1 VWERISNLVGMEE
14 ATDQVRLLYNRAK
27 GQERRRELGIEDP
40 LDIGT
45 MHMVFEGPPGT
56 GKTTMAEEIGQLY
69 YALGILDKPGVHTV
83 TRDKLV
89 GGFEGQTA
97 IKTSAEFDKAKGGV
111 LFIDEAYA
119 LNEGE
124 DDTYGHEALT
134 TLLTLAEANRTNTVV
149 ILAGYGD
156 TVERL
161 SAANEGLKS
170 RFPTKIDFEPFDLD
184 DKKEIFRRMTKGFG
198 VGKEGTPQGDAT
210 RKAVD
215 AAIKLTEKTN
225 GNARD
230 IRNLVDAIYTAQ
242 QDRLAEDPD
251 LASMP
256 IRERKR
262 AEMFF
267 ETADVI
273 TGARRW
279 ARQNGVTTPVLVPVG
294 KQKVS

>member
-1 VWERISNLVGMEE
+1 MDE
-14 ATDQVRLLYNRAK
+14 ATEQVKLLYNRAK
-27 GQERRRELGIEDP
+27 GMERRRELNMEDP

-69 YALGILDKPGVHTV
+69 YALGILEKPGVHTV
-83 TRDKLV
+83 TRAELV
-89 GGFEGQTA
+89 GGYEGQTA
-97 IKTSAEFDKAKGGV
+97 TKTTGEFNKAKGGV

-119 LNEGE
+119 LNEGK
-124 DDTYGHEALT
+124 DDSYGKEALT
-134 TLLTLAEANRTNTVV
+134 TLLTLAEKNRTNTVV

-161 SAANEGLKS
+161 DEANEGLKS
-170 RFPTKIDFEPFDLD
+170 RFPTKIEFQPFDLE
-184 DKKEIFRRMTKGFG
+184 DKMEIFSRMTKGFG
-198 VGKEGTPQGDAT
+198 VGKAGTPKGDAT
-210 RKAVD
+210 RKAVA

-230 IRNLVDAIYTAQ
+230 IRNLVDAIYTSQ
-242 QDRLAEDPD
+242 QDRLADDPD
-251 LASMP
+251 LASLP
-256 IRERKR
+256 VRDRKR

-267 ETADVI
+267 ETSDVI
-273 TGARRW
+273 NGARRW